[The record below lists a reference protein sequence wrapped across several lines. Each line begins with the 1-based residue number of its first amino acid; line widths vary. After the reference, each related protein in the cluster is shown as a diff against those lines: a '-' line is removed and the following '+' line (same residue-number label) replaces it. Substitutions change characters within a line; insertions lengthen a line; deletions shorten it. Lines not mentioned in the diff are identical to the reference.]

1 MSDVT
6 LYVFLLDEDVDV
18 WRPVKAVRLH
28 DNVYQITEQLYD
40 REIEKW
46 EFGPGEQV
54 VAEPRVFE
62 GRTVLTAI
70 RRHEY
75 GDR

>member
-1 MSDVT
+1 MSSVT
-6 LYVFLLDEDVDV
+6 LYVFLPDEDVDV
-18 WRPVKAVRLH
+18 WRPVTAVHLQG
-28 DNVYQITEQLYD
+28 NVYQIAEQLYD

-46 EFGPGEQV
+46 EFGPGEFV

-70 RRHEY
+70 RRA
-75 GDR
+75 GA